1 MSAHKLGYLV
11 LCDAHTKAAGK
22 DCLIGV
28 FNRIFVGRFPAM
40 HEQCFLAFELW
51 TTPGDHKLGVRVKD
65 SQGADVKIRDQQ
77 GAEIPLQLGPLD
89 MKVSPVGQA
98 SGAIQLRNLPLEK
111 AGIYSFVVEI
121 DGEAVG
127 ARDLIVDTIPQR
139 QA

>member
-1 MSAHKLGYLV
+1 MSNHKLGYLV

-40 HEQCFLAFELW
+40 HETCFLAFELW
-51 TTPGDHKLGVRVKD
+51 TTPGDHKLGVKIKNTD
-65 SQGADVKIRDQQ
+65 GADAVQ
-77 GAEIPLQLGPLD
+77 PLGPLE
-89 MKVSPVGQA
+89 MKVSAVGQA

-121 DGEAVG
+121 DGEPVG
-127 ARDLIVDTIPQR
+127 ARDLIVESIPQR
-139 QA
+139 PAQA